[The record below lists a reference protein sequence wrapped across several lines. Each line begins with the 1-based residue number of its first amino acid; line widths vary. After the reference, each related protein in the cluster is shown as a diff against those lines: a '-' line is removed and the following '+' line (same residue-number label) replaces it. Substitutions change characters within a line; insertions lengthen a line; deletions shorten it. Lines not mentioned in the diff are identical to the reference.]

1 MPGAKKD
8 IGQPPARI
16 SSTLSTMSAAFSLSE
31 FTELVSTALE
41 IDNSLDSK
49 LTTFDS
55 FSPSSSSYSSS
66 ENAKPSPSLP
76 STSISKSS
84 PGSPRV
90 LRKIKSLLAYG
101 SGRFNQSP
109 PPPLPSSASKSTR
122 SEPLMT
128 TSEPSSPLKPI
139 PAVSLLDQKAQVKS
153 EIALFV
159 PYLPLADRHERF
171 GTSASI
177 FSRRGSDC
185 GSSIVPPENTSDSGD
200 SEFSESLL
208 TPPQSPRTHR
218 RASSSSSVSC
228 LQSAASS
235 AFHGDLISVS
245 NSLITQSRYSSM
257 SSHSTNSSR
266 RTPTEQSSESSM
278 HSHSLD
284 ASDMDPFAKGRVQVV
299 ARRTS
304 AGSSHGSSSIFSSNS
319 IHPFSSSHP
328 AQSIVAV
335 KEWSANDKSAAEYG
349 HFLTSTPPVS
359 RSKSSERRKRVSPTG
374 RPKQKP
380 VPTCPLPLPPKSKPP
395 TRPLPSVPID
405 NSYSDDSSS
414 SLPSPPIT
422 PPGSFR
428 GSSGLSKQESEKD
441 WTLGLPYTSDED
453 LVDSRRIFRHTGLS
467 RSNEVLPRRRSNRPS
482 RNEDSAGLPLSVPL
496 SQVLPV
502 SLAQRRT
509 DLKPMGHKRKGSPFP
524 LILSPSIPSPDSIFA
539 GVDHLSATAATSRVL
554 CSHYS
559 LLSSDS
565 DSSDSLENA
574 HRRLEKM
581 MREPAGMILGEKG
594 IPVPLSVASLPNILP
609 VNTNVP
615 MQRDLGLDE
624 DIETPMQSPITPMS
638 GQFAYAQNL
647 ACSDRS
653 LSLNPQP
660 KRNRS
665 EQGPKSVVMLS
676 LDPFAISDSESLTSG
691 EETSYWS
698 ARSSM
703 DSVIDSTEEPD
714 YVSAY

>member
-16 SSTLSTMSAAFSLSE
+16 SSTVSTMSAAFSLSE

-55 FSPSSSSYSSS
+55 FFPPSSSYSSS

-76 STSISKSS
+76 PTSTSKSS

-101 SGRFNQSP
+101 SGKFNQSL
-109 PPPLPSSASKSTR
+109 PPPLPSSGSKSTR
-122 SEPLMT
+122 SEPLMA

-139 PAVSLLDQKAQVKS
+139 PTVSLLDQKAQVKS

-177 FSRRGSDC
+177 FSRHGSDC
-185 GSSIVPPENTSDSGD
+185 GSSVVPLENTSDSGD

-235 AFHGDLISVS
+235 ASHGDLISVS

-257 SSHSTNSSR
+257 SSYSTNSSR
-266 RTPTEQSSESSM
+266 RTPAEQSSESSM

-284 ASDMDPFAKGRVQVV
+284 ASDLDPFAKGSVQVV
-299 ARRTS
+299 TRRTS
-304 AGSSHGSSSIFSSNS
+304 AGSSQGGSSVFSSNLV
-319 IHPFSSSHP
+319 HPFSSSHP

-335 KEWSANDKSAAEYG
+335 KELSANDESAAEYG

-359 RSKSSERRKRVSPTG
+359 RAKSSERRKRVSPTG

-395 TRPLPSVPID
+395 TGPLPSVPID
-405 NSYSDDSSS
+405 SSYSDDSNS

-428 GSSGLSKQESEKD
+428 LSKRQSEKD

-453 LVDSRRIFRHTGLS
+453 LVNLRKISRHTGLS
-467 RSNEVLPRRRSNRPS
+467 RSSEVMPRRRSS
-482 RNEDSAGLPLSVPL
+482 RLSRSEDSAVLPPSVP
-496 SQVLPV
+496 SQIL

-524 LILSPSIPSPDSIFA
+524 LILSPATPSPDSILA
-539 GVDHLSATAATSRVL
+539 GVDHLSAAATSRVL
-554 CSHYS
+554 RSRCS

-581 MREPAGMILGEKG
+581 MMEPAGMILGEKG
-594 IPVPLSVASLPNILP
+594 IPIPLSVASLPKILP
-609 VNTNVP
+609 VNANVP
-615 MQRDLGLDE
+615 MQRDLGLDG

-653 LSLNPQP
+653 LSLSPQP

-665 EQGPKSVVMLS
+665 EQVPRSVVMLS

-703 DSVIDSTEEPD
+703 DSVIDSTVELD

>member
-41 IDNSLDSK
+41 IDNSLDSR

-55 FSPSSSSYSSS
+55 FFPPSSSYSSS

-76 STSISKSS
+76 PTSISKSS
-84 PGSPRV
+84 SGSPRV

-101 SGRFNQSP
+101 SGKFNQSL

-122 SEPLMT
+122 SEPLMA

-139 PAVSLLDQKAQVKS
+139 PTVSLLDQKAQVKS

-177 FSRRGSDC
+177 FSRHGSDC
-185 GSSIVPPENTSDSGD
+185 GSSVVPLENTSDSGD

-235 AFHGDLISVS
+235 ASHGDLNSVS

-257 SSHSTNSSR
+257 SSYSTNSSR
-266 RTPTEQSSESSM
+266 RTPAEQSSESSM

-284 ASDMDPFAKGRVQVV
+284 ASDLDPFAKGSVQVV
-299 ARRTS
+299 TRRTS
-304 AGSSHGSSSIFSSNS
+304 AGSSHGGSSIFSSNL

-328 AQSIVAV
+328 GQSIVAV
-335 KEWSANDKSAAEYG
+335 KEVSANDKSATEYG

-359 RSKSSERRKRVSPTG
+359 RSKSRERRKRVPPTG

-380 VPTCPLPLPPKSKPP
+380 VPTCPLPLPPKRKPP
-395 TRPLPSVPID
+395 TGPLPSVPID
-405 NSYSDDSSS
+405 DSYSDS

-428 GSSGLSKQESEKD
+428 GSGLSKQESEKD

-467 RSNEVLPRRRSNRPS
+467 RSNEVLPRRRSSRPS
-482 RNEDSAGLPLSVPL
+482 RSEDSAVLPPSVP
-496 SQVLPV
+496 SQIL

-524 LILSPSIPSPDSIFA
+524 LILSPSTSSPDSIFA

-565 DSSDSLENA
+565 DSSDSLANT

-581 MREPAGMILGEKG
+581 MMEPAGMILGEKG
-594 IPVPLSVASLPNILP
+594 IPIPLSVASLPKILP
-609 VNTNVP
+609 VNANVP
-615 MQRDLGLDE
+615 MQSDSGLDE
-624 DIETPMQSPITPMS
+624 DIETPMQSPITPMC

-653 LSLNPQP
+653 LSLSPQP
-660 KRNRS
+660 KRNRP
-665 EQGPKSVVMLS
+665 EQVPRSVVMLS

-703 DSVIDSTEEPD
+703 DSVIDSTEELD

>member
-16 SSTLSTMSAAFSLSE
+16 SSAVSTMSAAFSLSE

-55 FSPSSSSYSSS
+55 FFPPSSSYSSS

-76 STSISKSS
+76 PTSTSKSS

-90 LRKIKSLLAYG
+90 LRKIKSLLTYG
-101 SGRFNQSP
+101 SGKFNQSL
-109 PPPLPSSASKSTR
+109 PPPLPSSVSNSTR
-122 SEPLMT
+122 SVA

-139 PAVSLLDQKAQVKS
+139 PTVSLLDQKAQVKS
-153 EIALFV
+153 ESALFV

-171 GTSASI
+171 GASASI

-185 GSSIVPPENTSDSGD
+185 GSSVVPQENTSDSGD

-208 TPPQSPRTHR
+208 TPPQSPRRHR

-228 LQSAASS
+228 LPSATSS
-235 AFHGDLISVS
+235 ASHGDLISVS
-245 NSLITQSRYSSM
+245 NSLTTQSRYSSI
-257 SSHSTNSSR
+257 SSYSTNSSH
-266 RTPTEQSSESSM
+266 RTPAEQSSVSSM
-278 HSHSLD
+278 RSHSLD
-284 ASDMDPFAKGRVQVV
+284 ASDLDPFAKGRVQVV

-304 AGSSHGSSSIFSSNS
+304 AGSSHGGSSVFSSNL

-335 KEWSANDKSAAEYG
+335 KDSTAECG
-349 HFLTSTPPVS
+349 RFLTSTPPVS
-359 RSKSSERRKRVSPTG
+359 RLKSSERRKRVSSTG

-395 TRPLPSVPID
+395 TVPLPSVSIHS
-405 NSYSDDSSS
+405 SYSDDSNS
-414 SLPSPPIT
+414 SLPSSPIT
-422 PPGSFR
+422 PPASFR
-428 GSSGLSKQESEKD
+428 GSSGLSKRQSEKD

-453 LVDSRRIFRHTGLS
+453 LVNSRRISRHQGLS
-467 RSNEVLPRRRSNRPS
+467 RSNEVMPRRRSSRPLRS
-482 RNEDSAGLPLSVPL
+482 EDSAVLSPFVP
-496 SQVLPV
+496 SQIL

-524 LILSPSIPSPDSIFA
+524 LILSPSTPSPDSIFA
-539 GVDHLSATAATSRVL
+539 GVDHLSAAATSRVF

-559 LLSSDS
+559 LSSSDS

-581 MREPAGMILGEKG
+581 MREPAGMMLGEKG
-594 IPVPLSVASLPNILP
+594 IPVPLSVASLPKILP
-609 VNTNVP
+609 VNANVP
-615 MQRDLGLDE
+615 MHRDLGLDE
-624 DIETPMQSPITPMS
+624 DIETPMQSPITPMF

-647 ACSDRS
+647 ACSDCS
-653 LSLNPQP
+653 FPLSPQP

-665 EQGPKSVVMLS
+665 EQVPKSVAMLS

-703 DSVIDSTEEPD
+703 DSVIDSTEELD